1 MSGPIGACDQAQ
13 VARATTAP
21 DAVAGGCARSRTGL
35 VALLG
40 AAILLASP
48 LASAQSLIEAQVLR
62 APARGEGAPDLLV
75 GGQVAIDG
83 DLAVV
88 AERRMGSLLRGYR
101 RDAGVWRRDPALDRR
116 EPTEYLDQLA
126 LSEGRLIY
134 SAERAN
140 GAGRR
145 VRVLRATETGWV
157 TEFGATAAGISY
169 GASVAIA
176 GPRALV
182 GDPDALGGRGRVFAM
197 TFDEDAGTWDA
208 SSTLTATPSVL
219 EAGFGRQVSIA
230 AGTAL
235 IGAES
240 EPVNGLTE
248 AGAAYVFALTQSTW
262 SQVARFTAPT
272 PSAGGRFGMAVAI
285 SGLEPS
291 TPDRMLIASYE
302 NAGAGR
308 VYAYRR
314 SGEAWV
320 SSFTITPPV
329 TQAAQ
334 EFGSTLSLDGDVAV
348 IGARR
353 FDLGA
358 VNSGV
363 VYGVD
368 FNASFTAASFVQRG
382 DAAVQTEALAGF
394 AVAIDREGPTV
405 LVGAPLTDV
414 DSNANQGVV
423 LMSIGNGSDVFPPL
437 QRVFE
442 LGQGQT
448 TALFG
453 RAIATDGDTLMV
465 GAPGEAVAG
474 ALYVGAVYAYRR
486 QSNGSYLLEARLPNP
501 QGIAGDF
508 FGEAVAVRGDLA
520 LIGAPFFDSG
530 GADIGMVYVYRRSGG
545 QWSVV
550 ASLLSSCSSP
560 QGREFGRL
568 IEFDG
573 TRAMIGGLC
582 PPPAGGPNNDAG
594 VVIVTRQTDA
604 QWSYGLAVA
613 AARMSSGGWDEGLAV
628 IGSHNT
634 RGPRD
639 GVEAGFV
646 RSFAFDGSAWQ
657 FVGSSDNGS
666 NTPTPQ
672 GYGLDVSIDQG
683 LLAVASYRPATP
695 VIVRRRSGNFFLPEA
710 SLLPAGLGA
719 SDPLQAVA
727 VRGEQIAVGAPL
739 HTVTVNQEGAVFV
752 YERRLGSWIQ
762 TQRLLASV
770 PGTQSYFSSR
780 MRFAADG
787 GLIVSA
793 PEATSRFD
801 FEGAV
806 HVFAEPV
813 AELFRDGFE

>member
-1 MSGPIGACDQAQ
+1 MEAGVQVR
-13 VARATTAP
+13 VARAATAFAAI
-21 DAVAGGCARSRTGL
+21 AVGFPHRRIGL
-35 VALLG
+35 LALFGVALLMG
-40 AAILLASP
+40 KP
-48 LASAQSLIEAQVLR
+48 LAAAQSLIESQVLR
-62 APARGEGAPDLLV
+62 APARGDGAPHLLV

-88 AERRMGSLLRGYR
+88 AERRMGNLLRGYR
-101 RDAGVWRRDPALDRR
+101 RAAGVWQRDHALDRR
-116 EPTEYLDQLA
+116 VPTEYLDQLA
-126 LSEGRLIY
+126 LSDGRLIY
-134 SAERAN
+134 SAELAN
-140 GAGRR
+140 GAGRL
-145 VRVLRATETGWV
+145 VRVLRATDTGWV
-157 TEFGATAAGISY
+157 SEFGATASGTSY

-182 GDPDALGGRGRVFAM
+182 GDPGAFSGRGRVFAM
-197 TFDEDAGTWDA
+197 MLDESAGTWDS

-219 EAGFGRQVSIA
+219 AAGFGRQVSIA

-235 IGAES
+235 VGAEA

-285 SGLEPS
+285 SGLEAS

-314 SGEAWV
+314 SAESWV

-353 FDLGA
+353 FDLGG
-358 VNSGV
+358 VDTGV
-363 VYGVD
+363 VYGFD
-368 FNASFTAASFVQRG
+368 FNSSFTAATIVQRG
-382 DAAVQTEALAGF
+382 DPAAQAEALAGF

-414 DSNANQGVV
+414 DSNPLQGVV
-423 LMSIGNGSDVFPPL
+423 LMSIGSALETFPAL

-474 ALYVGAVYAYRR
+474 ALYVGAVYVYRR
-486 QSNGSYLLEARLPNP
+486 QSNGSYQLEARLPNP
-501 QGIAGDF
+501 QGFPGDF
-508 FGEAVAVRGDLA
+508 FGEAVAVHGDRA
-520 LIGAPFFDSG
+520 LIGAPFVDSG
-530 GADIGMVYVYRRSGG
+530 GIDAGLVYVYRRTGTV
-545 QWSVV
+545 WSIEG
-550 ASLLSSCSSP
+550 SLVSSCTSAE
-560 QGREFGRL
+560 RRAFGRV

-573 TRAMIGGLC
+573 VRAMIGGLC
-582 PPPAGGPNNDAG
+582 PLPAGGPDNDAG
-594 VVIVTRQTDA
+594 VVIVTRQTDGS
-604 QWSYGLAVA
+604 WTFGLAVA
-613 AARMSSGGWDEGLAV
+613 AARMSAGGWDQGLAV

-634 RGPRD
+634 RGGID

-646 RSFAFDGSAWQ
+646 RSFAFDGAAWQ

-683 LLAVASYRPATP
+683 LLAVASYRAATP

-710 SLLPAGLGA
+710 SLLPSGLGA

-739 HTVTVNQEGAVFV
+739 HTVSLSQQGAVFL

-762 TQRLLASV
+762 TQRLLASE

-780 MRFAADG
+780 MRFASDG
-787 GLIVSA
+787 GLIVAA
-793 PEATSRFD
+793 PESTSRFD

-813 AELFRDGFE
+813 ADLFTDGFE